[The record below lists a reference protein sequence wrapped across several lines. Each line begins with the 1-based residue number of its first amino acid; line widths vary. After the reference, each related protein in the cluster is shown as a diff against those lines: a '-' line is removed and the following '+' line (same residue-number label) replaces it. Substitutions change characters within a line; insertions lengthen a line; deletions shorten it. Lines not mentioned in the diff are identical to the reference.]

1 MLFVY
6 ENTCVANSGITVTI
20 LLSVCGH
27 CIRVRTYIAHL
38 YAFFHPL
45 AKAPGLKIWAASRL
59 PYIRSLITG
68 NLVHD
73 VEKLHQKYG
82 PVVRRPGHLPFVKDP
97 IWWAKQAGRAEPIL
111 SAGDYDHTRLR
122 KLLHHGF
129 TPRALREQEPM
140 IQAYVALL
148 IKRLREL
155 PSEPFDIAPWFNF
168 TTFDIFGEI
177 GFGESFDCLQHS
189 KYHPWISLLFNSVKA
204 ACFIISARFCPLIN
218 TLLMWCIPKHLN
230 WEIQQPDLMSYI
242 IKYNDEKEGM
252 VADEVQHTFMQ
263 LTTTGSK
270 TTATVLC
277 GTTNY
282 LINHPEKLD
291 LLVREVRGTFTR
303 EAEMTLDALS
313 KLLYLNAVINEGLR
327 LCPPVP
333 VMLARLVPPGG
344 DNVCGT
350 WLPAGSWSQFRDPKY
365 FHQSIAFIPERWL
378 PEAEQASILPFSTG
392 PRSCIGKNL
401 AWAEMR
407 LIMARLVWAFDIEG
421 SGKPLRWATQKTF
434 LLVEKQ
440 PILVKI

>member
-1 MLFVY
+1 
-6 ENTCVANSGITVTI
+6 
-20 LLSVCGH
+20 LLYNISS
-27 CIRVRTYIAHL
+27 
-38 YAFFHPL
+38 F
-45 AKAPGLKIWAASRL
+45 
-59 PYIRSLITG
+59 
-68 NLVHD
+68 
-73 VEKLHQKYG
+73 
-82 PVVRRPGHLPFVKDP
+82 
-97 IWWAKQAGRAEPIL
+97 
-111 SAGDYDHTRLR
+111 
-122 KLLHHGF
+122 
-129 TPRALREQEPM
+129 
-140 IQAYVALL
+140 
-148 IKRLREL
+148 L
-155 PSEPFDIAPWFNF
+155 PSNQYSSHVVHPKVPQKMAD
-168 TTFDIFGEI
+168 DHYDQI
-177 GFGESFDCLQHS
+177 GGKIE
-189 KYHPWISLLFNSVKA
+189 
-204 ACFIISARFCPLIN
+204 R
-218 TLLMWCIPKHLN
+218 HLN

-350 WLPAGSWSQFRDPKY
+350 WLPAGVSYEFLLCPRLLSLTDLTLMQTSVTIQSWSQFRDPKY

-378 PEAEQASILPFSTG
+378 PEAEQSDSPF
-392 PRSCIGKNL
+392 
-401 AWAEMR
+401 AA
-407 LIMARLVWAFDIEG
+407 D
-421 SGKPLRWATQKTF
+421 
-434 LLVEKQ
+434 
-440 PILVKI
+440 